1 MVTFLFFWLFGGF
14 YLFMDLTGR
23 PKWALQYKIQDGT
36 NQPVSYKIQTST
48 HNFGLEVL
56 KTSHEPWK
64 SSTITKVLARRVSS
78 HPMDPHFWRK
88 YEEIHLYTYHDE

>member
-36 NQPVSYKIQTST
+36 NQPVSYKIQTSK
-48 HNFGLEVL
+48 HGPFLC
-56 KTSHEPWK
+56 
-64 SSTITKVLARRVSS
+64 
-78 HPMDPHFWRK
+78 
-88 YEEIHLYTYHDE
+88 

>member
-36 NQPVSYKIQTST
+36 NQPVSYKFKPQNIGC
-48 HNFGLEVL
+48 FYARDV
-56 KTSHEPWK
+56 
-64 SSTITKVLARRVSS
+64 KVV
-78 HPMDPHFWRK
+78 
-88 YEEIHLYTYHDE
+88 